1 MLAGLVVVVGLDLHH
16 RLLRL
21 LRERGLVLLGYRRL
35 LLLLLLEVC
44 LRFAL
49 LGLMDLLL
57 LVGGSLR
64 LRSLQ
69 DLRPNWELLLHDRLL
84 VVLWRVPLLIMEG
97 RRLRVGVSRRP
108 PLHDAR
114 RSRRALARGASV
126 WRRAKIVRLRL
137 RLRLRLLRLRVHSRE
152 EGLRLRP
159 GRRGLR
165 RRRVRVRPGRPVPG
179 GRALM
184 LLVHGRRRAGQGL
197 PNGERAELVVQ
208 LA

>member
-1 MLAGLVVVVGLDLHH
+1 MLAGLIVVVGLDLHH

-21 LRERGLVLLGYRRL
+21 LRERGLVLMGYRRL

-126 WRRAKIVRLRL
+126 GRRAKIVRL

-152 EGLRLRP
+152 ERLRLRP
-159 GRRGLR
+159 GRRGLP